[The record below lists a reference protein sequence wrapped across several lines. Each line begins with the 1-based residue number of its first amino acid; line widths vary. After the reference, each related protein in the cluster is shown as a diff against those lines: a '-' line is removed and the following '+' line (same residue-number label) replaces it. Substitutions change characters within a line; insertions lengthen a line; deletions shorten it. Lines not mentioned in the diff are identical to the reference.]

1 MNASENSPASSPLSV
16 TAGFGDFNVSNS
28 TKCHLDGQ
36 VFARRVDAALYMS
49 QKLGFKLA
57 DAAQYIRE
65 LPERDSSPNSAYQ
78 PRPLE

>member
-1 MNASENSPASSPLSV
+1 VGIVSSG
-16 TAGFGDFNVSNS
+16 GFGDFNVRNS

-57 DAAQYIRE
+57 DAAQYVRE
-65 LPERDSSPNSAYQ
+65 LPERDLPPNDSYQ
-78 PRPLE
+78 PTPGNGAAKQGEHPK